1 MKIFITG
8 ATGFIGKALVNK
20 WLAEQHQITLLSRSP
35 TLAKYLFAQPI
46 SAVKNLD
53 VFEHFN
59 EFDVI
64 VNLAGA
70 PIFDRRWTK
79 QQKSVLWHSR
89 VDLTTKLTALI
100 NQSQTP
106 PACFISASATGFYGD
121 GGENLLSENSPASQC
136 FTGQLCNAWEYAA
149 NQAHT
154 RVCTIRTGMPLARS
168 GGALA
173 KILKL
178 YQWRLGGTLGSGKQF
193 MPWIA
198 LEDMLN
204 AVDFL
209 MLNSQC
215 QGAFN
220 LTAPNP
226 IRNQDFNSMLG
237 SKLNR
242 AHFARVPAWLLR
254 ILLGERA
261 KLILDSQRVYPE
273 KLQNSGFQFEFEDFT
288 HWLETEIK
296 KAP

>member
-20 WLAEQHQITLLSRSP
+20 WLADNHQITLLSRSP
-35 TLAKYLFAQPI
+35 IQAESCFPQPV

-59 EFDVI
+59 EFDAI
-64 VNLAGA
+64 VNLAGE

-89 VDLTTKLTALI
+89 IDLTTKLTALI
-100 NQSQTP
+100 NQSHTP
-106 PACFISASATGFYGD
+106 PACFISASATGFYGN
-121 GGENLLSENSPASQC
+121 GGENLLTENSPASQC
-136 FTGQLCNAWEYAA
+136 FTGQLCHAWEQAA

-154 RVCTIRTGMPLARS
+154 RVCTIRTGMPLAYS
-168 GGALA
+168 GGVLG
-173 KILKL
+173 KMLPL
-178 YQWRLGGTLGSGKQF
+178 YQWGLGGSLGSGKQF

-209 MLNSQC
+209 LLNSQC

-220 LTAPNP
+220 LSAPNP
-226 IRNQDFNSMLG
+226 IRNQDFNSLLA
-237 SKLNR
+237 SKLKR
-242 AHFARVPAWLLR
+242 PHFAHVPAWLLR
-254 ILLGERA
+254 TLLGERA
-261 KLILDSQRVYPE
+261 KLVLDSQRVSPE
-273 KLQNSGFQFEFEDFT
+273 KLQNASFQFKFETFD
-288 HWLETEIK
+288 HWLDTELK